1 MQLAL
6 AFPKAK
12 PRGGA
17 RLGAGRKPRAAGL
30 RHTPHR
36 SRGAHRAAH
45 PVHVTM
51 RAGSRSLRHPF
62 IAKTVLG
69 SFRAANRAGFRIV
82 HYSIQANHLHL
93 IVEAK
98 SAASLSSGMRG
109 LAVRIARRVNPL
121 LFRRGPLWVAR
132 WHGCGTDVPEAS
144 AQCTRLRVAQ
154 SRQAFRRALVR
165 DRPTLF
171 CCELRRLCERR
182 NGTRRT
188 TAFRARHCR
197 ANVATL
203 RWLEAPRA
211 HSPKR
216 GAWAI
221 DLASLGGRQRR
232 HAWISPCASL
242 GRKREPLPTTR
253 QSRGIGRKSFK

>member
-1 MQLAL
+1 MPWSGKLIVRDVNQRQSSCAESAQNYELSGVPMQLAL

-17 RLGAGRKPRAAGL
+17 RLGAGRKPSAAGL

-132 WHGCGTDVPEAS
+132 WHGVELTSPRQVRNALVYVLRNHVKHSAARSDATDPRSSAASFDGFAS
-144 AQCTRLRVAQ
+144 AGTARAGPRPSAHAIAAQTWLLCVGWKRHGLIRLSEVPGQ
-154 SRQAFRRALVR
+154 
-165 DRPTLF
+165 
-171 CCELRRLCERR
+171 
-182 NGTRRT
+182 
-188 TAFRARHCR
+188 
-197 ANVATL
+197 
-203 RWLEAPRA
+203 
-211 HSPKR
+211 
-216 GAWAI
+216 
-221 DLASLGGRQRR
+221 
-232 HAWISPCASL
+232 
-242 GRKREPLPTTR
+242 
-253 QSRGIGRKSFK
+253 